1 MTAIKQVF
9 VIDGD
14 PSARR
19 GLIRLLSRGGH
30 NPRGF
35 ASVKEFLHALDPDT
49 SGCVILD
56 GDTVGSTGEELRVAL
71 KARGMHLPIIM
82 ISAHDDDLT
91 RRKAHGLYAVGLFR
105 KPVDG
110 PALLDVV
117 KWTLELADQ
126 TKS

>member
-49 SGCVILD
+49 SGCMVLD
-56 GDTVGSTGEELRVAL
+56 GETVGSTGEELQVAL
-71 KARGMHLPIIM
+71 MAGGTHLPIIM
-82 ISAHDDDLT
+82 VSAYDHEQNRRTAHDFE
-91 RRKAHGLYAVGLFR
+91 AVGLFR

-110 PALLDVV
+110 IALLDAVR
-117 KWTLELADQ
+117 WALEPVNRA
-126 TKS
+126 

>member
-1 MTAIKQVF
+1 MTTVKPVF
-9 VIDGD
+9 VVDGD
-14 PSARR
+14 LSARR
-19 GLIRLLSRGGH
+19 GLVRLLSRAGH

-71 KARGMHLPIIM
+71 KANGTHLSIIM
-82 ISAHDDDLT
+82 VTADDDDRN
-91 RRKAHGLYAVGLFR
+91 RRTAREFEAVGLFR

-110 PALLDVV
+110 VALLDAVR
-117 KWTLELADQ
+117 WALEPIG
-126 TKS
+126 